1 MKKMNNNFYLPSA
14 EASEELEIQTSTLR
28 LSAKCWGNYEGMPVL
43 AFHGWLDNAA
53 TFDHLAPYL
62 KDFRLVSLDL
72 PGHGLSDHRA
82 SGSSYHFSDIIVDV
96 LEALHVLGWQRFS
109 LLGHSMG
116 AGVASYLAGTIP
128 EKISSVIL
136 IEGLG
141 SLVQKAEKMPEILRE
156 SVGQWQQLADKKLPL
171 YPDVETA
178 VKVRHHVGGIEE
190 SSVRTLVARGL
201 KAVEGGFT
209 WRSDPRLKIKSRH
222 YLTEEQACAF
232 LQQITAPV
240 LLIEA
245 KNAKH
250 DQWKKLLHKRIPYI
264 KNLRHRIITGDHHLH
279 LDNPEEIAVEIREFL
294 QPISE
299 KL

>member
-1 MKKMNNNFYLPSA
+1 MNNNFYQTPA
-14 EASEELEIQTSTLR
+14 GVPEELEIQTSTLR
-28 LSAKCWGNYEGMPVL
+28 LSAKCWGNPEGMPVL

-62 KDFRLVSLDL
+62 KEFRLVSLDL
-72 PGHGLSDHRA
+72 PGHGLSEHRS

-96 LEALHVLGWQRFS
+96 LEVLHVLGWQRFS

-128 EKISSVIL
+128 EKISSLIL

-141 SLVQKAEKMPEILRE
+141 SLAQKAEKMPEILRE
-156 SVGQWQQLADKKLPL
+156 SAEQWQQLPNKKLPI

-201 KAVEGGFT
+201 QPVDGGFT

-232 LQQITAPV
+232 LEQITAPV

-245 KNAKH
+245 ENAKQ
-250 DQWKKLLHKRIPYI
+250 DQWKELLLKRIPYI
-264 KNLRHRIITGDHHLH
+264 KNLQHRKVSGDHHLH
-279 LDNPEEIAVEIREFL
+279 LDNPQEVAVVIREFL
-294 QPISE
+294 QQISG
-299 KL
+299 KA

>member
-1 MKKMNNNFYLPSA
+1 MKKMNNYLYQAPA
-14 EASEELEIQTSTLR
+14 GVPEELEIQTSALR
-28 LSAKCWGNYEGMPVL
+28 SSAKCWGNPEGMPVL

-62 KDFRLVSLDL
+62 KEFRLVSLDL
-72 PGHGLSDHRA
+72 PGHGLSEHRS

-96 LEALHVLGWQRFS
+96 LEVLHVLGWHRFS

-128 EKISSVIL
+128 EKILSLIL

-141 SLVQKAEKMPEILRE
+141 SLAQKAERMPKILRE
-156 SVGQWQQLADKKLPL
+156 SAEQWQQLVNKKLPL

-201 KAVEGGFT
+201 QPVDGGFT
-209 WRSDPRLKIKSRH
+209 WRSDPRLKLKSRH

-232 LQQITAPV
+232 LEEITAPV

-245 KNAKH
+245 ENAKQ
-250 DQWKKLLHKRIPYI
+250 DQWKELLRKRIPYI
-264 KNLRHRIITGDHHLH
+264 KNLQHRKVSGDHHLH
-279 LDNPEEIAVEIREFL
+279 LDNPQEVAAVIREFL
-294 QPISE
+294 QQISN
-299 KL
+299 KA

>member
-1 MKKMNNNFYLPSA
+1 MKKMNNNFYQTPA
-14 EASEELEIQTSTLR
+14 VVPEELEIQTSTLR
-28 LSAKCWGNYEGMPVL
+28 LSAKCWGNPEGMPVL

-62 KDFRLVSLDL
+62 KEFRLVSLDL
-72 PGHGLSDHRA
+72 PGHGLSEHRS

-96 LEALHVLGWQRFS
+96 LEVLHVLGWQRFS

-128 EKISSVIL
+128 EKISSLIL

-141 SLVQKAEKMPEILRE
+141 SLAQKADKMPEILRE
-156 SVGQWQQLADKKLPL
+156 SAEQWQQLPNKKLPI

-201 KAVEGGFT
+201 QPVDGGFT

-232 LQQITAPV
+232 LEQITAPV

-245 KNAKH
+245 ENAKQ
-250 DQWKKLLHKRIPYI
+250 DQWKELLLKRIPYI
-264 KNLRHRIITGDHHLH
+264 KNLQHRKVSGDHHLH
-279 LDNPEEIAVEIREFL
+279 LDNPQEVAVVIREFL
-294 QPISE
+294 QQISE
-299 KL
+299 KA

>member
-1 MKKMNNNFYLPSA
+1 MKKMNNYLYPA
-14 EASEELEIQTSTLR
+14 PAGVPEELEIQTSALR
-28 LSAKCWGNYEGMPVL
+28 LSAKCWGNPEGMPVL

-62 KDFRLVSLDL
+62 KEFRLVSLDL
-72 PGHGLSDHRA
+72 PGHGLSEHRS

-96 LEALHVLGWQRFS
+96 LEVLHVLGWEHFS

-128 EKISSVIL
+128 EKICSLIL

-141 SLVQKAEKMPEILRE
+141 SLAQDAEKMPEILRE
-156 SVGQWQQLADKKLPL
+156 SAEQWQHLAHKKLPI

-201 KAVEGGFT
+201 QPVDGGFT

-232 LQQITAPV
+232 LEEITAPV

-245 KNAKH
+245 ENSKQ
-250 DQWKKLLHKRIPYI
+250 DQWKELLLKRIPYI
-264 KNLRHRIITGDHHLH
+264 KNLQHRKVSGDHHLH
-279 LDNPEEIAVEIREFL
+279 LDNPQEVAAVIREFL
-294 QPISE
+294 QQIS
-299 KL
+299 KKA

>member
-1 MKKMNNNFYLPSA
+1 MKKMNNNFYRPSV
-14 EASEELEIQTSTLR
+14 EAPEELEIQTSTLC
-28 LSAKCWGNYEGMPVL
+28 LSAKCWGNPEGMPVL

-62 KDFRLVSLDL
+62 KEFRLVSLDL
-72 PGHGLSDHRA
+72 PGHGLSEHR
-82 SGSSYHFSDIIVDV
+82 SPGSSYHFSDIIVDV
-96 LEALHVLGWQRFS
+96 LEVLHVLGWQRFS

-128 EKISSVIL
+128 EKISSIIL

-141 SLVQKAEKMPEILRE
+141 SLAQKAEKMPEILRE
-156 SVGQWQQLADKKLPL
+156 SAEQWQKLANKKLPL

-201 KAVEGGFT
+201 QPVDGGFT

-245 KNAKH
+245 ENAKQ
-250 DQWKKLLHKRIPYI
+250 DQWKKL
-264 KNLRHRIITGDHHLH
+264 
-279 LDNPEEIAVEIREFL
+279 
-294 QPISE
+294 
-299 KL
+299 

>member
-1 MKKMNNNFYLPSA
+1 MNNYFYPA
-14 EASEELEIQTSTLR
+14 PAGVPEELEIQTSTLR
-28 LSAKCWGNYEGMPVL
+28 LSAKCWGNPEGMPVL

-62 KDFRLVSLDL
+62 KEFRLVSLDL
-72 PGHGLSDHRA
+72 PGHGLSEHRS

-96 LEALHVLGWQRFS
+96 LEVLHVLGWEHFS

-128 EKISSVIL
+128 EKICSLIL

-141 SLVQKAEKMPEILRE
+141 SLAQDAEKMPEILRE
-156 SVGQWQQLADKKLPL
+156 SAEQWQHLAHKKLPI

-201 KAVEGGFT
+201 QPVDGGFT

-232 LQQITAPV
+232 LEEITAPV

-245 KNAKH
+245 ENSKQ
-250 DQWKKLLHKRIPYI
+250 DQWKELLLKRIPYI
-264 KNLRHRIITGDHHLH
+264 KNLQHRKVSGDHHLH
-279 LDNPEEIAVEIREFL
+279 LDNPQEVAAVIREFL
-294 QPISE
+294 QQISE
-299 KL
+299 KA

>member
-1 MKKMNNNFYLPSA
+1 MKKMNNNFYQTPA
-14 EASEELEIQTSTLR
+14 GVPEELEIQTSTLR
-28 LSAKCWGNYEGMPVL
+28 LSAKCWGNPEGMPVL

-62 KDFRLVSLDL
+62 KEFRLVSLDL
-72 PGHGLSDHRA
+72 PGHGLSEHRS

-96 LEALHVLGWQRFS
+96 LEVLHVLGWQRFS

-128 EKISSVIL
+128 EKISSLIL

-141 SLVQKAEKMPEILRE
+141 SLAQKAEKMPEILRE
-156 SVGQWQQLADKKLPL
+156 SAEQWQQLPNKKLPI

-201 KAVEGGFT
+201 QPVDGGFT

-232 LQQITAPV
+232 LEQITAPV

-245 KNAKH
+245 ENAKQ
-250 DQWKKLLHKRIPYI
+250 DQWKELLLKRIPYI
-264 KNLRHRIITGDHHLH
+264 KNLQHRKVSGDHHLH
-279 LDNPEEIAVEIREFL
+279 LDNPQEVAVVIREFL
-294 QPISE
+294 QQISG
-299 KL
+299 KA

>member
-1 MKKMNNNFYLPSA
+1 MKKMNNNFYQTPA
-14 EASEELEIQTSTLR
+14 VVPEELEIQTSTLR
-28 LSAKCWGNYEGMPVL
+28 LSAKCWGNPEGMPVL
-43 AFHGWLDNAA
+43 AFHGWVDNAA

-62 KDFRLVSLDL
+62 KEFRLVSLDL
-72 PGHGLSDHRA
+72 PGHGLSEHRS

-96 LEALHVLGWQRFS
+96 LEVLHVLGWQRFS

-128 EKISSVIL
+128 EKISSLIL

-141 SLVQKAEKMPEILRE
+141 SLAQKAEKMPEILRE
-156 SVGQWQQLADKKLPL
+156 SAEQWQQLPNKKLPI

-201 KAVEGGFT
+201 QPVDGGFT

-232 LQQITAPV
+232 LEQITAPV

-245 KNAKH
+245 ENAKQ
-250 DQWKKLLHKRIPYI
+250 DQWKELLLKRIPYI
-264 KNLRHRIITGDHHLH
+264 KNLQHRKVSGDHHLH
-279 LDNPEEIAVEIREFL
+279 LDNPQEVAVVIREFL
-294 QPISE
+294 QQISE
-299 KL
+299 KA

>member
-1 MKKMNNNFYLPSA
+1 MKKMNNNFYQTPA
-14 EASEELEIQTSTLR
+14 VVPEELEIQTSTLR
-28 LSAKCWGNYEGMPVL
+28 LSAKCWGNPEGMPVL

-62 KDFRLVSLDL
+62 KEFRLVSLDL
-72 PGHGLSDHRA
+72 PGHGLSEHRS

-96 LEALHVLGWQRFS
+96 LEVLHVLGWQRFS

-128 EKISSVIL
+128 EKISSLIL

-141 SLVQKAEKMPEILRE
+141 SLAQKADKMPEILRE
-156 SVGQWQQLADKKLPL
+156 SAEQWQQLPNKKLPI

-201 KAVEGGFT
+201 QPVDGGFT

-232 LQQITAPV
+232 LEQITAPV

-245 KNAKH
+245 ENAKQ
-250 DQWKKLLHKRIPYI
+250 DQWKELLLKRIPYI
-264 KNLRHRIITGDHHLH
+264 KNLQHRKVSGDHHLH
-279 LDNPEEIAVEIREFL
+279 LDNPQEVAVVIREFL
-294 QPISE
+294 QQISG
-299 KL
+299 KA

>member
-1 MKKMNNNFYLPSA
+1 MKKMNNNFYQTPA
-14 EASEELEIQTSTLR
+14 GVPEELEIQTSTLR
-28 LSAKCWGNYEGMPVL
+28 LSAKCWGNPEGMPVL

-62 KDFRLVSLDL
+62 KEFRLVSLDL
-72 PGHGLSDHRA
+72 PGHGLSEHRS

-96 LEALHVLGWQRFS
+96 LEVLHVLGWQRFS

-128 EKISSVIL
+128 EKISSLIL

-141 SLVQKAEKMPEILRE
+141 SLAQKADKMPEILRE
-156 SVGQWQQLADKKLPL
+156 SAEQWQQLPNKKLPI

-201 KAVEGGFT
+201 QPVDGGFT

-232 LQQITAPV
+232 LEQITAPV

-245 KNAKH
+245 ENAKQ
-250 DQWKKLLHKRIPYI
+250 DQWKELLLKRIPYI
-264 KNLRHRIITGDHHLH
+264 KNLQHRKVSGDHHLH
-279 LDNPEEIAVEIREFL
+279 LDNPQEVAVVIREFL
-294 QPISE
+294 QQISG
-299 KL
+299 KA

>member
-14 EASEELEIQTSTLR
+14 EAPEELEIQTSTLR
-28 LSAKCWGNYEGMPVL
+28 LSAKCWGNPEGMPVL

-62 KDFRLVSLDL
+62 KEFRLVSLDL
-72 PGHGLSDHRA
+72 PGHGLSEHR
-82 SGSSYHFSDIIVDV
+82 SPGSSYHFSDIIVDV
-96 LEALHVLGWQRFS
+96 LEVLHVLGWQRFS

-141 SLVQKAEKMPEILRE
+141 SLAQKAEKMPEILRE
-156 SVGQWQQLADKKLPL
+156 SAEQWQKLANKKLPL

-201 KAVEGGFT
+201 QPVDGGFT

-245 KNAKH
+245 ENAKQ
-250 DQWKKLLHKRIPYI
+250 DQWKELLLKRIPYI
-264 KNLRHRIITGDHHLH
+264 KNLQHRKISGDHHLH
-279 LDNPEEIAVEIREFL
+279 LDNPEEVAAVIREFL
-294 QPISE
+294 QPISD

>member
-1 MKKMNNNFYLPSA
+1 MKKMNNYLYQAPA
-14 EASEELEIQTSTLR
+14 GVPEELEIQTSALR
-28 LSAKCWGNYEGMPVL
+28 LSAKCWGNPEGMPVL

-62 KDFRLVSLDL
+62 KEFRLVSLDL
-72 PGHGLSDHRA
+72 PGHGLSEHRS

-96 LEALHVLGWQRFS
+96 LEVLHVLGWEHFS

-128 EKISSVIL
+128 EKICSLIL

-141 SLVQKAEKMPEILRE
+141 SLAQDAEKMPEILRE
-156 SVGQWQQLADKKLPL
+156 SAEQWQHLAHKKLPI

-201 KAVEGGFT
+201 QPVDGGFT

-232 LQQITAPV
+232 LEEITAPV

-245 KNAKH
+245 ENSKQ
-250 DQWKKLLHKRIPYI
+250 DQWKELLLKRIPYI
-264 KNLRHRIITGDHHLH
+264 KNLQHRKVSGDHHLH
-279 LDNPEEIAVEIREFL
+279 LDNPQEVAAVIREFL
-294 QPISE
+294 QQISE
-299 KL
+299 KA

>member
-1 MKKMNNNFYLPSA
+1 MKKMNNNFYQTPA
-14 EASEELEIQTSTLR
+14 GVPEELEIQTSTLR
-28 LSAKCWGNYEGMPVL
+28 LSAKCWGNPEGMPVL

-62 KDFRLVSLDL
+62 KEFRLVSLDL
-72 PGHGLSDHRA
+72 PGHGLSEHRS

-96 LEALHVLGWQRFS
+96 LEVLHVLGWQRFS

-141 SLVQKAEKMPEILRE
+141 SLAQKAEKMPEILRE
-156 SVGQWQQLADKKLPL
+156 SAEQWQQLPNKKLPI

-201 KAVEGGFT
+201 QPVDGGFT

-232 LQQITAPV
+232 LEQITAPV

-245 KNAKH
+245 ENAKQ
-250 DQWKKLLHKRIPYI
+250 DQWKELLLKRIPYI
-264 KNLRHRIITGDHHLH
+264 KNLQHRKVSGDHHLH
-279 LDNPEEIAVEIREFL
+279 LDNPQEVAVVIREFL
-294 QPISE
+294 QQISE
-299 KL
+299 KA

>member
-1 MKKMNNNFYLPSA
+1 MKKMNNYLYPA
-14 EASEELEIQTSTLR
+14 PAGVPEELEIQTSTLR
-28 LSAKCWGNYEGMPVL
+28 LSAKCWGNPEGMPVL

-62 KDFRLVSLDL
+62 KEFRLVSLDL
-72 PGHGLSDHRA
+72 PGHGLSEHRS

-96 LEALHVLGWQRFS
+96 LEVLHVLGWEHFS

-128 EKISSVIL
+128 EKICSLIL

-141 SLVQKAEKMPEILRE
+141 SLAQDAEKMPEILRE
-156 SVGQWQQLADKKLPL
+156 SAEQWQHLAHKKLPI

-201 KAVEGGFT
+201 QPVDGGFT

-232 LQQITAPV
+232 LEEITAPV

-245 KNAKH
+245 ENSKQ
-250 DQWKKLLHKRIPYI
+250 DQWKELLLKRIPYI
-264 KNLRHRIITGDHHLH
+264 KNLQHRKVSGDHHLH
-279 LDNPEEIAVEIREFL
+279 LDNPQEVAAVIREFL
-294 QPISE
+294 QQIS
-299 KL
+299 KKA

>member
-1 MKKMNNNFYLPSA
+1 MKKMNNNFYQTPA
-14 EASEELEIQTSTLR
+14 GVPEELEIQTSNLR
-28 LSAKCWGNYEGMPVL
+28 LSAKCWGNPEGMPVL

-62 KDFRLVSLDL
+62 KEFRLVSLDL
-72 PGHGLSDHRA
+72 PGHGLSEHRS

-96 LEALHVLGWQRFS
+96 LEVLHVLGWQRFS

-141 SLVQKAEKMPEILRE
+141 SLAQKAEKMPEILRE
-156 SVGQWQQLADKKLPL
+156 SAEQWQQLPHKKLPL

-201 KAVEGGFT
+201 QPVDGGFT

-222 YLTEEQACAF
+222 YLTEDQACAF
-232 LQQITAPV
+232 LEQITAPV

-245 KNAKH
+245 ENAKQ
-250 DQWKKLLHKRIPYI
+250 DQWKELLLKRIPYI
-264 KNLRHRIITGDHHLH
+264 KNLQHRKVSGDHHLH
-279 LDNPEEIAVEIREFL
+279 LDNPQEVAVVIREFL
-294 QPISE
+294 QQISE
-299 KL
+299 KA

>member
-1 MKKMNNNFYLPSA
+1 MKKMNNNFYLSSA
-14 EASEELEIQTSTLR
+14 EAPEELEIQTSTLR
-28 LSAKCWGNYEGMPVL
+28 LSAKCWGNPEGMPVL

-62 KDFRLVSLDL
+62 KEFRLVSLDL
-72 PGHGLSDHRA
+72 PGHGLSEHR
-82 SGSSYHFSDIIVDV
+82 SPGSSYHFSDIIVDV
-96 LEALHVLGWQRFS
+96 LEVLHVLGWQRFS

-141 SLVQKAEKMPEILRE
+141 SLAQKAEKMPEILRE
-156 SVGQWQQLADKKLPL
+156 SAEQWQKLANKKLPL

-201 KAVEGGFT
+201 QPVDGGFT

-245 KNAKH
+245 ENAKQ
-250 DQWKKLLHKRIPYI
+250 DQWKELLLKRIPYI
-264 KNLRHRIITGDHHLH
+264 KNLQHRKISGDHHLH
-279 LDNPEEIAVEIREFL
+279 LDNPEEVAAVIREFL
-294 QPISE
+294 QPISD

>member
-1 MKKMNNNFYLPSA
+1 MNNNIYLPHVA
-14 EASEELEIQTSTLR
+14 APEELEIQTSTLR
-28 LSAKCWGNYEGMPVL
+28 LSAKCWGNPDGVPIL

-53 TFDHLAPYL
+53 TFDHLAPFL
-62 KDFRLVSLDL
+62 KEFRLVSLDL
-72 PGHGLSDHRA
+72 PGHGLSDHRSA
-82 SGSSYHFSDIIVDV
+82 GSSYHFSDIIVDV
-96 LEALHVLGWQRFS
+96 LEVLNVLGWNRFS

-128 EKISSVIL
+128 EKISSVVL

-141 SLVQKAEKMPEILRE
+141 SLAQKAEKMPEILRE
-156 SVGQWQQLADKKLPL
+156 SAEQWQQLADKKLPL

-178 VKVRHHVGGIEE
+178 VKVRHHVGGIKE

-201 KAVEGGFT
+201 RPVEGGFT

-232 LQQITAPV
+232 LQKITAPV

-245 KNAKH
+245 ENAKQ
-250 DQWKKLLHKRIPYI
+250 DQWKKLLLKRIPYV
-264 KNLRHRIITGDHHLH
+264 KNLQHHVVTGDHHLH
-279 LDNPEEIAVEIREFL
+279 LDNPEAVAKVIRNFLNEIFL
-294 QPISE
+294 KP
-299 KL
+299 

>member
-1 MKKMNNNFYLPSA
+1 MKKMNNNFYQTPA
-14 EASEELEIQTSTLR
+14 GVPEELEIQTSTLR
-28 LSAKCWGNYEGMPVL
+28 LSAKCWGNPEGMPVL

-62 KDFRLVSLDL
+62 KEFRLVSLDL
-72 PGHGLSDHRA
+72 PGHGLSEHRS

-96 LEALHVLGWQRFS
+96 LEVLHVLGWQRFS

-128 EKISSVIL
+128 EKISSLIL

-141 SLVQKAEKMPEILRE
+141 SLAQKAEKMPEILRE
-156 SVGQWQQLADKKLPL
+156 SEEEWQQLPHKKLPI

-201 KAVEGGFT
+201 QPVDGGFT

-232 LQQITAPV
+232 LEQITAPV

-245 KNAKH
+245 ENAKQ
-250 DQWKKLLHKRIPYI
+250 DQWKELLLKRIPYI
-264 KNLRHRIITGDHHLH
+264 KNLQHRKVSGDHHLH
-279 LDNPEEIAVEIREFL
+279 LDNPQEVAMVIREFL
-294 QPISE
+294 QQISE
-299 KL
+299 KA

>member
-1 MKKMNNNFYLPSA
+1 MKKVNNNFYRPSA

-28 LSAKCWGNYEGMPVL
+28 LSAKCWGNPEGMPVL

-62 KDFRLVSLDL
+62 KEFRLVSLDL
-72 PGHGLSDHRA
+72 PGHGLSEHRS

-96 LEALHVLGWQRFS
+96 LEVLDVLGWQRFS

-141 SLVQKAEKMPEILRE
+141 SLAQKAEKMPEILRE
-156 SVGQWQQLADKKLPL
+156 SAEQWQQLADKKLPL

-178 VKVRHHVGGIEE
+178 VKVRHHVGGIEV

-201 KAVEGGFT
+201 QPVDGGFT

-245 KNAKH
+245 ENAKQ
-250 DQWKKLLHKRIPYI
+250 DQWKELLLKRIPYI
-264 KNLRHRIITGDHHLH
+264 KNLQHRKISGDHHLH
-279 LDNPEEIAVEIREFL
+279 LDNPEEVAAVIREFL

>member
-1 MKKMNNNFYLPSA
+1 MKKVNNNFYLPSA
-14 EASEELEIQTSTLR
+14 EAPEELEIQTSTLR
-28 LSAKCWGNYEGMPVL
+28 LSAKCWGNPEGIPVL

-62 KDFRLVSLDL
+62 KEFRLVSLDL
-72 PGHGLSDHRA
+72 PGHGLSEHRS

-96 LEALHVLGWQRFS
+96 LEVLDVLGWQRFS

-141 SLVQKAEKMPEILRE
+141 SLAQKAEKMPEILRE
-156 SVGQWQQLADKKLPL
+156 SAEQWQQLADKKLPL

-178 VKVRHHVGGIEE
+178 VKVRHHVGGIEV

-201 KAVEGGFT
+201 QPVDGGFT

-245 KNAKH
+245 ENAKQ
-250 DQWKKLLHKRIPYI
+250 DQWKELLLKRIPYI
-264 KNLRHRIITGDHHLH
+264 KNLQHRKISGDHHLH
-279 LDNPEEIAVEIREFL
+279 LDNPEEVAAVIREFL

>member
-1 MKKMNNNFYLPSA
+1 MKKMNNYFYPA
-14 EASEELEIQTSTLR
+14 PAGVPEELEIQTSTLR
-28 LSAKCWGNYEGMPVL
+28 LSAKCWGNLEGMPVL

-62 KDFRLVSLDL
+62 KEFRLVSLDL
-72 PGHGLSDHRA
+72 PGHGLSEHRS

-96 LEALHVLGWQRFS
+96 LEVLHVLGWEHFS

-128 EKISSVIL
+128 EKICSLIL

-141 SLVQKAEKMPEILRE
+141 SLAQDAEKMPEILRE
-156 SVGQWQQLADKKLPL
+156 AAEQWQQLANKKLPL

-201 KAVEGGFT
+201 QPVDGGFT

-232 LQQITAPV
+232 LEEITAPV

-245 KNAKH
+245 ENAKQ
-250 DQWKKLLHKRIPYI
+250 DQWKELLRKRIPYI
-264 KNLRHRIITGDHHLH
+264 KNLQHRKVSGDHHLH
-279 LDNPEEIAVEIREFL
+279 LDNPQEVAAVIREFL
-294 QPISE
+294 QQISE
-299 KL
+299 KT

>member
-1 MKKMNNNFYLPSA
+1 MKKMNNYLYPA
-14 EASEELEIQTSTLR
+14 PAGVPEELEIQTSALR
-28 LSAKCWGNYEGMPVL
+28 LSAKCWGNPEGMPVL

-62 KDFRLVSLDL
+62 NEFRLVSLDL
-72 PGHGLSDHRA
+72 PGHGLSEHR
-82 SGSSYHFSDIIVDV
+82 SFGSSYHFSDIIVDV
-96 LEALHVLGWQRFS
+96 LEVLHVLGWEHFS

-128 EKISSVIL
+128 EKICSLIL

-141 SLVQKAEKMPEILRE
+141 SLAQDAEKMPEILRE
-156 SVGQWQQLADKKLPL
+156 SAEQWQHLAHKKLPI

-201 KAVEGGFT
+201 QPVDGGFT

-232 LQQITAPV
+232 LEEITAPV

-245 KNAKH
+245 ENAKQ
-250 DQWKKLLHKRIPYI
+250 DQWKELLRKRIPYI
-264 KNLRHRIITGDHHLH
+264 KNLQHRKVSGDHHLH
-279 LDNPEEIAVEIREFL
+279 LDNPQEVAAVIREFL
-294 QPISE
+294 QQIS
-299 KL
+299 KKA

>member
-1 MKKMNNNFYLPSA
+1 MKKMNNYFYPA
-14 EASEELEIQTSTLR
+14 PAGVPEELEIQTSTLR
-28 LSAKCWGNYEGMPVL
+28 LSAKCWGNPEGMPVL

-62 KDFRLVSLDL
+62 KEFRLVSLDL
-72 PGHGLSDHRA
+72 PGHGLSEHRS

-96 LEALHVLGWQRFS
+96 LEVLHVLGWEHFS

-128 EKISSVIL
+128 EKICSLIL

-141 SLVQKAEKMPEILRE
+141 SLAQDAEKMPEILRE
-156 SVGQWQQLADKKLPL
+156 SAEQWQHLAHKKLPI

-201 KAVEGGFT
+201 QPVDGGFT

-232 LQQITAPV
+232 LEEITAPV

-245 KNAKH
+245 ENSKQ
-250 DQWKKLLHKRIPYI
+250 DQWKELLLKRIPYI
-264 KNLRHRIITGDHHLH
+264 KNLQHRKVSGDHHLH
-279 LDNPEEIAVEIREFL
+279 LDNPQEVAAVIREFL
-294 QPISE
+294 QQISE
-299 KL
+299 KA